1 MACKQANHKQD
12 LAHFVKVAHSE
23 RGSGASAGA
32 PSVASNEFSSNSP
45 KSSLAMGI
53 ASSDNEHI
61 GSIADKQSVMSIR
74 YHQFQAPN
82 LQNVD
87 LNTATQ
93 FDPKNM
99 VGFAFISHLN
109 TISMLIFTSQN

>member
-12 LAHFVKVAHSE
+12 LAHFVKVAQSAAHSE
-23 RGSGASAGA
+23 RGSNNSATASG
-32 PSVASNEFSSNSP
+32 EFSSNSP

-53 ASSDNEHI
+53 ALSDNEHTS
-61 GSIADKQSVMSIR
+61 SIADKQSVMSIR

-99 VGFAFISHLN
+99 VSF
-109 TISMLIFTSQN
+109 